1 VDREDHET
9 DLYRR
14 ASRQYTHPHPGRHL
28 HTFVPLPSS
37 SAIPSLVSH
46 GGIPYGHQSRT
57 KSSPLVD
64 PQRSVSN

>member
-1 VDREDHET
+1 MIMRQTFTVAPA
-9 DLYRR
+9 
-14 ASRQYTHPHPGRHL
+14 ASISHPHPGRHL

-46 GGIPYGHQSRT
+46 GGIPTHMVINPEPNLT
-57 KSSPLVD
+57 LVD